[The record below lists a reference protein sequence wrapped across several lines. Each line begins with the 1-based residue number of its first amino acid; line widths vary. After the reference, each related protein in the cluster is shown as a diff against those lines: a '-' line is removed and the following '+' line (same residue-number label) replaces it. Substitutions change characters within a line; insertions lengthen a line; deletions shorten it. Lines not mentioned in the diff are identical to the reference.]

1 MYIIPRPEVYNEIDI
16 NEFARDMDL
25 DMNAYF
31 EEKEA
36 LLENDGISQEYKAN
50 FIHPKLFCFHI
61 AATKQQEWG
70 IFLAVNGSDS
80 SNDILVKKVQGT
92 YEEAE
97 EELERIVTTGVVNA

>member
-36 LLENDGISQEYKAN
+36 LLENDGISQKYETN
-50 FIHPKLFCFHI
+50 FIHPKLFRFYI
-61 AATKQQEWG
+61 VASRQQEWG
-70 IFLAVNGSDS
+70 IFLTVNGADP
-80 SNDILVKKVQGT
+80 SNHILVKKIQGT

>member
-25 DMNAYF
+25 DMNVYF

-36 LLENDGISQEYKAN
+36 LLENNGVSQKYKAN
-50 FIHPKLFCFHI
+50 FIRPKLFCFHI

-70 IFLAVNGSDS
+70 IFLMVNGAAS
-80 SNDILVKKVQGT
+80 SNYILMKKIQGT